1 MSDSRF
7 ALLPDRGVIRLTG
20 PDGRTFLQGL
30 VSNDV
35 TRVAADRAI
44 YSAFLTAQGKF
55 LHDFFLAGEGEAL
68 LIECEGARLADLAR
82 RLKMFKLR
90 SKIAL
95 EDASANLAVA
105 AAFGPGVLAKLGLS
119 NDAGSAVT
127 FAGGIA
133 FVDPRL
139 ATMGARL
146 ILPREGAEAALT
158 AAGLAAADVAA
169 YDRLRL
175 ELGLPDGSRDMEVE
189 KAILLEN
196 GFDELNGVDW
206 KKGCYMGQ
214 ELTAR
219 TKYRGLIKKRLM
231 PVTVDGP
238 LPAPGTLVML
248 DTQEAGEMRSGRDG
262 HGLALLR
269 LEMVETAAKSGAALI
284 AGEAKLKPV
293 KPGWASY

>member
-1 MSDSRF
+1 MSDSRYV
-7 ALLPDRGVIRLTG
+7 LLPDRGVIRLSG

-44 YSAFLTAQGKF
+44 YSALLTPQGKF
-55 LHDFFLAGEGEAL
+55 LHDFFLAAEGDAL
-68 LIECEGARLADLAR
+68 LIECEGARAADLAR

-95 EDASANLAVA
+95 DDAGAGLAVA
-105 AAFGPGVLAKLGLS
+105 AAFGTDAPAKLGLPV
-119 NDAGSAVT
+119 DAGSAVA

-139 ATMGARL
+139 AAMGARL
-146 ILPREGAEAALT
+146 ILPRAGAEAALT
-158 AAGLAAADVAA
+158 AAGLAPGDIAS

-189 KAILLEN
+189 KSILLEN

-231 PVTVDGP
+231 PVRVEGP
-238 LPAPGTLVML
+238 LPAPGTIVRL
-248 DTQEAGEMRSGRDG
+248 DAQEAGEMRSGRDDQ
-262 HGLALLR
+262 GLALLR
-269 LEMVETAAKSGAALI
+269 LEMVESAAKSGAVLV
-284 AGEAKLKPV
+284 AGDARLRPV